1 MSQIE
6 LFPIIQ
12 LPTVVTTLPTV
23 TKRPDK
29 PNSRPRRKI
38 DERLD

>member
-1 MSQIE
+1 MQIE

-12 LPTVVTTLPTV
+12 LPTLTTTLPTV
-23 TKRPDK
+23 TKRPDR
-29 PNSRPRRKI
+29 PNSKPRRKT